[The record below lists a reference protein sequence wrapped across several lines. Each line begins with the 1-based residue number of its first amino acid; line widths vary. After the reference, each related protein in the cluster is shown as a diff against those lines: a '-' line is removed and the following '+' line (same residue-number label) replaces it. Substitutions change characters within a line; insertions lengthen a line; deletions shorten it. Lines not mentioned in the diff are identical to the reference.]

1 MRKEVIYSLRMSREL
16 RDALKKAAK
25 DESRTVASLLDKII
39 KDYLTQKGLM
49 SQLDGVKDQRWFTR
63 KEIYQPATIVVEQ
76 KTEPQRVE
84 IVVINISLGGVLI
97 GYPKKSNVAFS
108 SDQTPRF
115 ELCMDL
121 AEEKESIRFQCEASR
136 MTDSGYGVQV
146 AANFIDADPSDLR
159 MLRSYLN

>member
-1 MRKEVIYSLRMSREL
+1 MPKEVIYSLRMSREL

-39 KDYLTQKGLM
+39 TDYLAQKGLL

-63 KEIYQPATIVVEQ
+63 KDIYKPATIFVEE
-76 KTEPQRVE
+76 KTEEKKVE

-97 GYPKKSNVAFS
+97 GYPKNSAVSFS
-108 SDQTPRF
+108 TGQVPRF

-121 AEEKESIRFQCEASR
+121 AEEKQSICFECEASR

-146 AANFIDADPSDLR
+146 AASFIDADPNDLH
-159 MLRSYLN
+159 LLQAYLN

>member
-16 RDALKKAAK
+16 RDAVKKAAK

-39 KDYLTQKGLM
+39 KDYLAQKGLL

-63 KEIYQPATIVVEQ
+63 KEIYKPATIYVDEKSESKQ
-76 KTEPQRVE
+76 IE
-84 IVVINISLGGVLI
+84 IVVLNISLGGVLI
-97 GYPKKSNVAFS
+97 GYPKTSEASFS
-108 SDQTPRF
+108 SDQNPRF

-121 AEEKESIRFQCEASR
+121 SEEAQSICFLCEASR

-146 AANFIDADPSDLR
+146 AANFVDADPNNLH
-159 MLRSYLN
+159 LLQSYLN

>member
-39 KDYLTQKGLM
+39 KDYLSQKGLL

-63 KEIYQPATIVVEQ
+63 KEIYKPATIFVETRSKQ
-76 KTEPQRVE
+76 KKVE
-84 IVVINISLGGVLI
+84 IVVLNISLGGVLI
-97 GYPKKSNVAFS
+97 GYPKKTDVSFS
-108 SDQTPRF
+108 ADQIPRF

-121 AEEKESIRFQCEASR
+121 PEEKQSLCFSCEASR

-146 AANFIDADPSDLR
+146 AANFIDADPKDLTL
-159 MLRSYLN
+159 LRSYLN

>member
-39 KDYLTQKGLM
+39 TDYLAQKGILN
-49 SQLDGVKDQRWFTR
+49 QLDGAKDQRWFTR
-63 KEIYQPATIVVEQ
+63 KEIYKPACIFVKE
-76 KTEPQRVE
+76 KPEKKKIE
-84 IVVINISLGGVLI
+84 IVVLNISLGGVLI
-97 GYPKKSNVAFS
+97 GYPKNTGVSFS
-108 SDQTPRF
+108 ADRIPRF

-121 AEEKESIRFQCEASR
+121 PEEKQSLCFSCEASR

-146 AANFIDADPSDLR
+146 AANFIDADPNDLHL
-159 MLRSYLN
+159 LRSYLN

>member
-39 KDYLTQKGLM
+39 KDYLAQKGLL

-63 KEIYQPATIVVEQ
+63 KEIYQPATMFVDEKKQ
-76 KTEPQRVE
+76 PKQVE

-97 GYPKKSNVAFS
+97 GYPKKSNVSFS
-108 SDQTPRF
+108 SDKTPRF
-115 ELCMDL
+115 ELCLDL
-121 AEEKESIRFQCEASR
+121 TEEKEPIRFQCEASR

-146 AANFIDADPSDLR
+146 AANFIDADPSDLH